1 MSERR
6 TANMERRSFAL
17 DNVAARVDR
26 EQGRIRFRGHA
37 AVFGERTWIGPD
49 RGGFWEEVSKGAFDR
64 AVDEDD
70 VRLLLEHDP
79 RWILGRNTAGTLR
92 LVVDKRGLVAEADFP
107 NTSYAADTAES
118 LSRGDLNQM
127 SFAFTVRDGGEE
139 ITTLKDGAML
149 RRLSDLNLYD
159 VSIVAYPAYEGT
171 EAALRAVEARRTES
185 RTNTYAQHRARLEAV
200 RKGW

>member
-1 MSERR
+1 MSMR
-6 TANMERRSFAL
+6 ERRSFAL
-17 DNVAARVDR
+17 DNVSARVDR

-37 AVFGERTWIGPD
+37 AVFGERTWIGPE
-49 RGGFWEEVSKGAFDR
+49 RGGFWEEVAKGAFDR
-64 AVDEDD
+64 AVEEDD

-92 LVVDKRGLVAEADFP
+92 LSVDKRGLVAEADFP

-118 LSRGDLNQM
+118 LARGDLNQM

-139 ITTLKDGAML
+139 FGTLKDGSML

-159 VSIVAYPAYEGT
+159 VSIVAYPAYDGT
-171 EAALRAVEARRTES
+171 EAALRAVEARRKETS
-185 RTNTYAQHRARLEAV
+185 NARLLALRQRLNACKEIN
-200 RKGW
+200 